1 MSSSRVRFSLHI
13 SAHRGRRGGK
23 EAGKQRN
30 TREVKKKGARGWG
43 EKKRK
48 VALMWNKKHISYIMA
63 LDVRLN
69 VMTMQIIQHKSI
81 VFYGGRSCFY
91 MFT

>member
-13 SAHRGRRGGK
+13 SARRG
-23 EAGKQRN
+23 EER
-30 TREVKKKGARGWG
+30 RKGGRKATKYKGG
-43 EKKRK
+43 EEERSTGMGERKRK
-48 VALMWNKKHISYIMA
+48 VALMWNKNHISYIMA

-81 VFYGGRSCFY
+81 VFYGGRSRFY